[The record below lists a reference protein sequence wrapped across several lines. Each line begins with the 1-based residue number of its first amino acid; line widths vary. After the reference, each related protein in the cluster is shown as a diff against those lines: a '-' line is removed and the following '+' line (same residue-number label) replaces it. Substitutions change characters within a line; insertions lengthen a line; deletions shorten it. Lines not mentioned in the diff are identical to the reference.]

1 MTNAA
6 GMSVTEIR
14 TKAAQVHGTN
24 AVFFASVTCIAYGFF
39 GHRDFGW
46 LWALIVPVG
55 WFWITLITA
64 LPAAWMIKQV
74 AERRHNFAF
83 YLSGTLM
90 SVRPIWLCVLGW
102 FSIEAL
108 ARIVR

>member
-6 GMSVTEIR
+6 SMSVSEIR
-14 TKAAQVHGTN
+14 TKAAQAHGTN
-24 AVFFASVTCIAYGFF
+24 SVFFATATCTAYGFF

-46 LWALIVPVG
+46 LWAAIVPAS
-55 WFWITLITA
+55 WFWIALATA

-74 AERRHNFAF
+74 AERRHSFAF

-90 SVRPIWLCVLGW
+90 TVRPIWLCILTW

-108 ARIVR
+108 ARIIP